1 MESRLESDVS
11 GRHPLTWP
19 QPPLS
24 DGEVNFLWSFMD
36 GSIMAPETR
45 QRLRHGWGMCERHAF
60 GWVSMEAAMR
70 HGFLMGPT
78 LLYEDLM
85 ERAAQAFRLRGPGKA
100 LRLDHRLRERGP
112 CMMCEMEYGPH
123 STARAA
129 NPRVLAE
136 ARELAE
142 IRSFV
147 QATEKWWRPAVCGLC
162 AGDGAEARC
171 RSHLQQGVLN
181 GEADLETQRGLVQ
194 SIYEHTARFSRGFV
208 WEFRGTATE
217 EDRAALISAVAW
229 CGGWSPWLWLASS

>member
-1 MESRLESDVS
+1 MESRLQSDVPGHDS
-11 GRHPLTWP
+11 LTWP

-24 DGEVNFLWSFMD
+24 DGEVNFLWSFMG

-45 QRLRHGWGMCERHAF
+45 WRLRHAWGMCERHAF
-60 GWVSMEAAMR
+60 GWVAMEAAMR
-70 HGFLMGPT
+70 HGYMMGPT

-85 ERAAQAFRLRGPGKA
+85 ERAAQAFRLRGPGKTM
-100 LRLDHRLRERGP
+100 RLSRQLREQGP

-129 NPRVLAE
+129 NRRVLAE

-147 QATEKWWRPAVCGLC
+147 RATEPWWRPAVCGIC

-171 RSHLQQGVLN
+171 RPHLLDNLARGETDLAAQQ
-181 GEADLETQRGLVQ
+181 QLVELT
-194 SIYEHTARFSRGFV
+194 YEHLARFSRAFV

-217 EDRAALISAVAW
+217 EDRAALISAAGW
-229 CGGWSPWLWLASS
+229 CGGWKPWLWLAGS